1 MITGTD
7 MDGISSA
14 VEVLTK
20 YPDKLKYACS
30 VMISDGKVLKVP

>member
-7 MDGISSA
+7 TDG
-14 VEVLTK
+14 VRMVLEVLVK

-30 VMISDGKVLKVP
+30 VMICEGKVSKVP